1 MVSTNKVP
9 MEVEEEEVH
18 LGSPVTCSKCG
29 VQSFHPFYAC
39 KKDCPLTVSSG
50 EKDEIHKNLAQ

>member
-1 MVSTNKVP
+1 